1 MKDVLYVHELN
12 KNIFSISI
20 LDARGFLVAFIDG
33 QVLMWPRGKTFI
45 GLTN

>member
-12 KNIFSISI
+12 KNIFSISSH
-20 LDARGFLVAFIDG
+20 DARGFLFAFIDG
-33 QVLMWPRGKTFI
+33 KVLMWPRGKTFI